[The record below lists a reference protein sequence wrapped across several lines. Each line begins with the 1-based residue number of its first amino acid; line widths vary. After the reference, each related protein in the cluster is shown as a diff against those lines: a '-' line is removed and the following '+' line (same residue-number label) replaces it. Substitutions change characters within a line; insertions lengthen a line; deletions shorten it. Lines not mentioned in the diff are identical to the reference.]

1 MTRASKLMVA
11 SLGVVAILSAS
22 WGCNG
27 TDIDEPEFSDSL
39 LVVDSVDPASIQA
52 DVSPTTDPNTMLS
65 QPPKDDEV
73 SVKVRNLNR
82 TQSTSGF
89 FGDVQI
95 SSFDFNC
102 SNPVLGALVNS
113 TGNPSSLTIPAE
125 STADIKVTVFTGAF
139 KQANSATLLSVAAD
153 RCEITFNG
161 QDLSGEPILS
171 QAAFF
176 VVSFVDTP

>member
-1 MTRASKLMVA
+1 MTRARKLTVA
-11 SLGVVAILSAS
+11 SLGVVAILSAL

-27 TDIDEPEFSDSL
+27 TEIDEPEYSDSL

-65 QPPKDDEV
+65 QPPEDDEIT
-73 SVKVRNLNR
+73 VKVRNLNR

-89 FGDVQI
+89 FGDIQI
-95 SSFDFNC
+95 TSFDMKC
-102 SNPVLGALVNS
+102 SSPVLGALVNS
-113 TGNPSSLTIPAE
+113 TGNASSLTIPAE
-125 STADIKVTVFTGAF
+125 SSADVNITVFTGAF
-139 KQANSATLLSVAAD
+139 KQANMATLLSVAAD

-171 QAAFF
+171 QAAVF